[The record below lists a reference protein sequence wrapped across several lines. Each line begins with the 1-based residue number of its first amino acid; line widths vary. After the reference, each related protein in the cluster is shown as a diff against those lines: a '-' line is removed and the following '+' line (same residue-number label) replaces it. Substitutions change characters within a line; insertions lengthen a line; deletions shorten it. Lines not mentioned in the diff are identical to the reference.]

1 MLSDLL
7 KSSVLVFS
15 VASML
20 SVGLGYTVREIVGP
34 FRDASAVARA
44 LVANFVLV
52 PILAYLVAQFLRL
65 DGPLATGLMLLGMA
79 AGAPFLIKLTE
90 AADHDVGT
98 AASLLILL
106 LPITVIYLPIMVP
119 LVGPA
124 ATVSA
129 TAIAM
134 PLLLSMLLPLGLG
147 LLARAWLPDAA
158 QRLRPLMGG
167 SGTIALVALVVLT
180 FIVNFQEIVGL
191 FGSGAILASAILV
204 AGAFAIGYLLGRP
217 DPGDRGVLGLG
228 TGQRNIAAATV
239 VAAQSIGNPDTLA
252 MVVASSMVA
261 MAILFPMAWRLQR
274 KRAEAHAWDLYDQRL
289 TGRG

>member
-1 MLSDLL
+1 MLPSLL
-7 KSSVLVFS
+7 NTSVLVFS

-20 SVGLGYTVREIVGP
+20 SVGLGYTVREIARP

-44 LVANFVLV
+44 LVANFVVV
-52 PILAYLVAQFLRL
+52 PILAYAVAQLL
-65 DGPLATGLMLLGMA
+65 GLGAPLAAGLMLLGMS

-90 AADHDVGT
+90 AADHDVGM

-119 LVGPA
+119 LVAPA
-124 ATVSA
+124 VSVSA

-147 LLARAWLPDAA
+147 LLARAWLPEEA
-158 QRLRPLMGG
+158 QRLRPLMGAL
-167 SGTIALVALVVLT
+167 GTIALVALVVLT
-180 FIVNFQEIVGL
+180 FVVNFQEIAGL

-204 AGAFAIGYLLGRP
+204 AGAFAIGYLLGGP

-228 TGQRNIAAATV
+228 TAQRNIAAATV
-239 VAAQSIGNPDTLA
+239 VATQSIGNPDTLA
-252 MVVASSMVA
+252 LVVAGSMVA
-261 MAILFPMAWRLQR
+261 MAILFPTAWRLQR
-274 KRAEAHAWDLYDQRL
+274 KRAEAHAWDLYDANL